1 MAENAF
7 KKHQLSNWND
17 FKAEWASYLQGQH
30 EAGEEGIIDPD
41 SEDYLSGFV
50 FRGMGCSNHNLISSF
65 DRLIQSFLQ
74 PPEDIKS
81 LYIDAIANYIKAGR
95 EIRAFGDR
103 DNEFLFS
110 PDDPMITSKETFV
123 KAEAFAQHHG
133 FPTRLLDWSSS
144 PYIAAFF
151 AASNYSVCESDY
163 ISIWCLDTKG
173 AAKILEKDIQI
184 VDEDY
189 YENTRLISQKG
200 CFTRN
205 DSNLPNM
212 NELFQKPDRFFSNP
226 TRPVL
231 HRLDIPVSE
240 GDAILK
246 DLNYMGIDFLRVYPD
261 LEGMKEIAKYK
272 LVEEAA
278 KPSR

>member
-1 MAENAF
+1 MAEAF
-7 KKHQLSNWND
+7 KQHTLANWNE
-17 FKAEWASYLQGQH
+17 FKAEWAEYLQTHSHDSPDDGTVQDP
-30 EAGEEGIIDPD
+30 EG
-41 SEDYLSGFV
+41 YVNGFV
-50 FRGMGCSNHNLISSF
+50 FRGMGCSQHNLISSF
-65 DRLIQSFLQ
+65 DRLIQSFS
-74 PPEDIKS
+74 PAPEDIKS
-81 LYIDAIANYIKAGR
+81 LYIDAISNYIKAGR

-103 DNEFLFS
+103 DDDFLFS
-110 PDDPMITSKETFV
+110 PDDPMITSKTTFV

-151 AASNYSVCESDY
+151 AASNYSLCESDH

-212 NELFQKPDRFFSNP
+212 NELFRKPDRFFSTP
-226 TRPVL
+226 LRPVL

-240 GDAILK
+240 GDTVLK
-246 DLNYMGIDFLRVYPD
+246 DLNFMGIDFLRVYPD

-272 LVEEAA
+272 LVEAAA